1 MRFGRFGRLLLAV
14 VTVVVA
20 ALVLESGVT
29 TGGSLTSS
37 FLPSTVAG
45 FKRRNVAADSGPERV
60 MFGAKK
66 PETNQKVVLSSN
78 ERLLCISYSS
88 RKEDSSNLI
97 ELKDTQ
103 GHTGTHNRYLF
114 IWCSRQKFLSH
125 CVTKTDL

>member
-1 MRFGRFGRLLLAV
+1 MRFGCVLLFDRFGRLLLAV

-20 ALVLESGVT
+20 ALVLESGVA

-66 PETNQKVVLSSN
+66 TETNQKLVLSLN
-78 ERLLCISYSS
+78 ERLLCINYSS
-88 RKEDSSNLI
+88 RKEDISNLI
-97 ELKDTQ
+97 ELKETH
-103 GHTGTHNRYLF
+103 GHTIGLF
-114 IWCSRQKFLSH
+114 SYG
-125 CVTKTDL
+125 VDKTEICINPK